1 MKKRTAP
8 AAPPPPT
15 WNIVS
20 AGGRWWCARAK
31 AWTAEPRLATSYPTE
46 QRALDALAKLLGGE
60 IFTEG
65 AKVIP

>member
-1 MKKRTAP
+1 MKKRATP
-8 AAPPPPT
+8 ATPPP
-15 WNIVS
+15 WHIVS

-31 AWTAEPRLATSYPTE
+31 AWTAEPRLATGYPTE

-60 IFTEG
+60 VFTEG